1 MLRPLKAPALLR
13 LGTAGLLAVLALPA
27 AAECVPPGAAPT
39 LPDGATATMGQMKEA
54 HPLVEAYVRK
64 MQAYRNC
71 IEDAIKAIPQGTV
84 TAEKVQK
91 MRDAGGDALNQAK
104 TFSDNYDA
112 QILAFKAKGRA
123 ENPPAKTP

>member
-91 MRDAGGDALNQAK
+91 MRDAGNAAVDQAK
-104 TFSDNYDA
+104 ALSDAYSA
-112 QILAFKAKGRA
+112 QVKIFKARA
-123 ENPPAKTP
+123 PAK